1 MKIPEFLLLLS
12 ISTLLAGCLTLQPV
26 ETKISGNNLSENT
39 ESTEPDKEE
48 TPAVQKESQKP
59 NKFILHTGIVQKIT
73 KFKGTLSEYSYY
85 ILSKDLEEIIL
96 FNSKQKSSGFD
107 IYLDKKADIKG
118 IFITGTISWKRIPAE
133 GLQVLEITIKKQ

>member
-1 MKIPEFLLLLS
+1 MKIPELLLLLS
-12 ISTLLAGCLTLQPV
+12 ISTLLTGCLTLQPV

-39 ESTEPDKEE
+39 ESIEPD
-48 TPAVQKESQKP
+48 
-59 NKFILHTGIVQKIT
+59 KFILHTGIVQKIT

-85 ILSKDLEEIIL
+85 ILSTDLEEIIL
-96 FNSKQKSSGFD
+96 FNSKQKSNGFD

-133 GLQVLEITIKKQ
+133 GLQVVEISIKEE